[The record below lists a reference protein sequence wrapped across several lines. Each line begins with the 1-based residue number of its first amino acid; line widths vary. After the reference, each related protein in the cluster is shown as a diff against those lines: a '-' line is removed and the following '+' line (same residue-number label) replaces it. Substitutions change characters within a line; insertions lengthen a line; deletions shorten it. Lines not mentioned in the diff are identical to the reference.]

1 MHLPRPVQD
10 MQLIR
15 DVQIMNCDP
24 FSSFPCF
31 NKIHAYEWHI
41 DKSLCQF
48 RMRKSE
54 ANLEKHEND
63 ASVSI

>member
-1 MHLPRPVQD
+1 MPVQD
-10 MQLIR
+10 VQLIR

-41 DKSLCQF
+41 YKSLCQF
-48 RMRKSE
+48 IMRKSE
-54 ANLEKHEND
+54 VVATQDLEKHEND